1 MTTQTFWGRLRL
13 AVRDPAFIAG
23 TLLVVA
29 ILLTAA
35 LGPEL
40 APHSPFVR
48 DRVQWVDGQLMR
60 APIAPNRTYPLGT
73 DALGRDLLSMLL
85 YGARQTIVIA
95 LIATAVRMLLGL
107 GLGTIA
113 GWYPEGLPGRAIA
126 ALTEFL
132 AAIPGLILAMLLI
145 YAVGI
150 DRGQTAFVLALSIVG
165 VGEIIQTMRANVLA
179 LRAEGFV
186 EAARATGLSSAGILS
201 RHVLPNLL
209 PTLLALTALQ
219 MGAVLLLLGELGFI
233 GVWLGGGAQYFDE
246 STRQAVA
253 FFTVPDWGAMLG
265 TTWASFRSTPWQPV
279 VPAAAFFV
287 AIASFNLFGHGLQR
301 FFERGRFYPSGW
313 SVLRVLLIV
322 AAILLG
328 LRMLLS
334 SSGIEEHYE
343 GLARQ
348 FDADRALSDVA
359 LLSRP
364 EFGGRVT
371 GTDGATL
378 AAGYISNRFE
388 ADGLTPS
395 PTGTYFH
402 SYETVTGSVR
412 QPPTFT
418 LLGADGAPALTIEDG
433 ISLDPLLPFS
443 AQTGGPDRLV
453 IAANWDGRLERGGI
467 VLLLSAT
474 DRVDLGW
481 TSSPRHTAILRVVPD
496 DALGPRLTT
505 PVMQLDPSISP
516 VPQLLIGESAAREA
530 LTAAGLDYD
539 GLIERRDAGERF
551 SLQTDIQAQ
560 VDVAVGY
567 EPATGFNVVGYLPA
581 AGTMGTGRRVLVVA
595 PYTRGGT
602 FGVEYDPG
610 ADQNASGVAVMLE
623 VIRLLKEVEYQPN
636 ETIVFAAFDQ
646 AGGSQ
651 FMLHPILPT
660 DSSDEWIVVMIDGV
674 GAGSPHLARVESGG
688 GYAEMFDQSAR
699 RFGMRATTGEMWPFF
714 FASQH
719 GREIT
724 ISRDTQYAGVAVTRP
739 DEGALAAG
747 ADTPD
752 RINPDYLAQAGE
764 IIAHFIMVVSS

>member
-13 AVRDPAFIAG
+13 AVRDPAFIVG
-23 TLLVVA
+23 TVLVVA
-29 ILLTAA
+29 ILFTAA

-48 DRVQWVDGQLMR
+48 DRVQWVNGVLMR
-60 APIAPNRTYPLGT
+60 APIAPNPTYPLGT

-85 YGARQTIVIA
+85 YGARQTIIIA
-95 LIATAVRMLLGL
+95 LIATTVRILLGL

-113 GWYPEGLPGRAIA
+113 GWYPDGLPGRTIA

-150 DRGQTAFVLALSIVG
+150 DRGQIAFILALSIVG

-186 EAARATGLSSAGILS
+186 EAAQAIGLSSAGILS

-219 MGAVLLLLGELGFI
+219 MGAVLLLLGELGFV

-265 TTWASFRSTPWQPV
+265 TTWASFRSTPWMPA

-287 AIASFNLFGHGLQR
+287 AIASFNLFGQGLQR

-313 SVLRVLLIV
+313 SVLRVLLVV

-348 FDADRALSDVA
+348 FDAERALADVA

-364 EFGGRVT
+364 EFGGRVS
-371 GTDGATL
+371 GTEGATL
-378 AAGYISNRFE
+378 AAGYISNSFE
-388 ADGLTPS
+388 AGGLTPS
-395 PTGTYFH
+395 PTGTYFQT
-402 SYETVTGSVR
+402 YDTVSGSVL
-412 QPPTFT
+412 QPPTLS
-418 LLGADGAPALTIEDG
+418 LLGSGDEPLLTIEDG
-433 ISLDPLLPFS
+433 VTLDPLIPFAGQAAS
-443 AQTGGPDRLV
+443 ADNLV
-453 IAANWDGRLERGGI
+453 IAANWNGRLERGGYI
-467 VLLLSAT
+467 LLLGAT
-474 DRVDLGW
+474 DSVDLGW
-481 TSSPRHTAILRVVPD
+481 TSLQRHAGILRVVAD
-496 DALGPRLTT
+496 DALGPRFTT
-505 PVMQLDPSISP
+505 PTLHLDLSISS
-516 VPQLLIGESAAREA
+516 VPQLLIGESAARE
-530 LTAAGLDYD
+530 LITAAGLDYD
-539 GLIERRDAGERF
+539 ALIDRRDTGERF
-551 SLQTDIQAQ
+551 SLYTDTRLRL
-560 VDVAVGY
+560 DVEVGY
-567 EPATGFNVVGYLPA
+567 TPVTGFNIVGYLPA
-581 AGTMGTGRRVLVVA
+581 AGTMGTGRRLLVVA
-595 PYTRGGT
+595 PYTRGET
-602 FGVEYDPG
+602 FGVDYDPG
-610 ADQNASGVAVMLE
+610 ADENASGVAVMLE
-623 VIRLLKEVEYQPN
+623 VIRLLQEVNYQPN
-636 ETIVFAAFDQ
+636 ETIAFAAFDQ
-646 AGGSQ
+646 AGGSL

-660 DSSDEWIVVMIDGV
+660 DSTDEWIVIVIDGV
-674 GAGSPHLARVESGG
+674 GAGNQHLARVESGG
-688 GYAEMFDQSAR
+688 GYAEIFDQSAR
-699 RFGMRATTGEMWPFF
+699 RFGTRISTGETWPFF
-714 FASQH
+714 FASRRGH
-719 GREIT
+719 EIT
-724 ISRDTQYAGVAVTRP
+724 ISRDTQYAGIAVTRP
-739 DEGALAAG
+739 DEVPPAAG
-747 ADTPD
+747 ADTVD